1 MNISKYSLDND
12 LNVYIK
18 KDSRAP
24 VVLSQIWYKVGSTY
38 EPKKLT
44 GISHMLE
51 HMMFKGTDKYS
62 KDDLNSIVENNGGLQ
77 NAFTSFDYTAYY
89 QFWHKKN
96 LELSLS
102 IESSRMANLLFDN
115 NEFAP
120 ERKVVL
126 EERNLRVDDKAF
138 SYAFEQFMKLAYQT
152 NSRHSPIIGWREDI
166 ENYTLSNLKDWY
178 QQHYAPNNSSIVLVG
193 DIDEKSTIAMVK
205 EYFGN
210 IPKSTLKNYNQEP
223 SLINFGYR
231 YSKIKKSPNDTDAA
245 ILGYITPSLTTN
257 YEENDPFALMVLN
270 NIIGSADA
278 SILQQKLVREEN
290 LCCHID
296 SEYSP
301 FIKGEDIFIITAIA
315 NHDQDLENIQ
325 EKIERTIDNLKTAG
339 ISQEQLN
346 RAKVTIKADKV
357 FAMDSLETQANLIG
371 SLASINLDV
380 DYYKYLE
387 KLYDVTVED
396 VNRVLNKYF
405 NKENLTSLH
414 LLRD

>member
-1 MNISKYSLDND
+1 MNIHKHSLNNN
-12 LNVYIK
+12 LNIYIK

-24 VVLSQIWYKVGSTY
+24 VALSQIWYKVGSTY
-38 EPKKLT
+38 EPTKLT

-62 KDDLNSIVENNGGLQ
+62 KDDLNSIVENNGGIQ

-96 LELSLS
+96 IELSLS
-102 IESSRMANLLFDN
+102 IESSRMANLLFDEA
-115 NEFAP
+115 EFTP

-138 SYAFEQFMKLAYQT
+138 SYAFEQFMKLAYKE
-152 NSRHSPIIGWREDI
+152 NSRHTPIIGWREDI
-166 ENYTLSNLKDWY
+166 ENYTLANLKNWY
-178 QQHYAPNNSSIVLVG
+178 QQNYAPNNANIILVG
-193 DIDEKSTIAMVK
+193 DIDTNSAISMVSD
-205 EYFGN
+205 YFGH
-210 IPKSTLKNYNQEP
+210 IPKSQLDNQKIEP
-223 SLINFGYR
+223 SLVNTGYR
-231 YSKIKKSPNDTDAA
+231 HLEIKKSPNDTAAA
-245 ILGYITPSLTTN
+245 ILGYIAPSLTTE
-257 YEENDPFALMVLN
+257 YQDNDPFALMILN
-270 NIIGSADA
+270 NILGSADA

-301 FIKGEDIFIITAIA
+301 FIKGEDIFIITAVA
-315 NHDQDLENIQ
+315 NHDESLESIQD
-325 EKIERTIDNLKTAG
+325 KIETAITNLRSTG
-339 ISQEQLN
+339 ISEEQLN

-387 KLYDVTVED
+387 KLYAVTVDD
-396 VNRVLNKYF
+396 VNRVLDRYF
-405 NKENLTSLH
+405 DKQNLASLH

>member
-1 MNISKYSLDND
+1 MNIHKHSLNNN
-12 LNVYIK
+12 LNIYIK

-24 VVLSQIWYKVGSTY
+24 VILSQIWYKVGSTY
-38 EPKKLT
+38 EPAKLT

-62 KDDLNSIVENNGGLQ
+62 KDDLNSIVENNGGIQ

-102 IESSRMANLLFDN
+102 IESSRMANLLFDET
-115 NEFAP
+115 EFVP

-126 EERNLRVDDKAF
+126 EERSLRVDDKAF
-138 SYAFEQFMKLAYQT
+138 SYAFEQFMKLAYKE
-152 NSRHSPIIGWREDI
+152 NARHTPIIGWREDI
-166 ENYTLSNLKDWY
+166 ENYTLGNLKDWY
-178 QQHYAPNNSSIVLVG
+178 QRNYAPNKASVVLVG
-193 DIDEKSTIAMVK
+193 DIDTNSAISMVSD
-205 EYFGN
+205 YFGY
-210 IPKSTLKNYNQEP
+210 IPKSQLTNQKMET
-223 SLINFGYR
+223 SLVNTGYR
-231 YSKIKKSPNDTDAA
+231 HLEIKKSPNDTAAA
-245 ILGYITPSLTTN
+245 ILGYITPSLTTE
-257 YEENDPFALMVLN
+257 YQDNDPFALMILN
-270 NIIGSADA
+270 NILGSADA

-315 NHDQDLENIQ
+315 NHDESLENIQ
-325 EKIERTIDNLKTAG
+325 DKIEVTIKDLRSNG
-339 ISQEQLN
+339 ISEEQLN
-346 RAKVTIKADKV
+346 RAKVTIKANKV

-387 KLYDVTVED
+387 KLYAVTVDD
-396 VNRVLNKYF
+396 VNRVLDRYF
-405 NKENLTSLH
+405 DKQNLASLH